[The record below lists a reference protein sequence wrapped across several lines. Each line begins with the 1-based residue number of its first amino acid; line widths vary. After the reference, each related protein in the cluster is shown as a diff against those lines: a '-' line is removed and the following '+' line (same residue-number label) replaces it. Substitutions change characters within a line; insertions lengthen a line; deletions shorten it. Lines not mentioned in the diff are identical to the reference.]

1 MYISLYSTS
10 IFNLINLLLQIEK
23 TVQVYYEK
31 KEKGK

>member
-1 MYISLYSTS
+1 MHVSFYSTS
-10 IFNLINLLLQIEK
+10 VFNLINLLLQIEK

>member
-10 IFNLINLLLQIEK
+10 VFNLINLLLQIEK
-23 TVQVYYEK
+23 TMQVYYEK

>member
-10 IFNLINLLLQIEK
+10 VFNLINLLLQIEK

>member
-1 MYISLYSTS
+1 MYVSFYS
-10 IFNLINLLLQIEK
+10 IFVINLLLQIEK

>member
-1 MYISLYSTS
+1 MHVSFYS
-10 IFNLINLLLQIEK
+10 IFVINLLLQIEK